1 MGAGVI
7 NEPEIKFECHNKT
20 IALCAE
26 SLQPESEILGK
37 DCVLRIF
44 KAKALQRERGK
55 KKIQLSY
62 CVGVV
67 KEVGQRNQNNLCW
80 ETR

>member
-1 MGAGVI
+1 MVGAGVI
-7 NEPEIKFECHNKT
+7 SEPEIKFECHNK
-20 IALCAE
+20 IIPLCAE

-55 KKIQLSY
+55 KKIQLFI
-62 CVGVV
+62 
-67 KEVGQRNQNNLCW
+67 LCW
-80 ETR
+80 SSERSRSEKPK